1 MLASASRQAGR
12 CDRAIVAYKRYMD
25 LVPAMPDPYYGL
37 GLCLLNTGDKVGA
50 LAALRHFVAV
60 APAKSGNW
68 KTHAASVVQEL
79 SAPPPPAPA
88 PGAGPADAAPPKT
101 PPSPATPA
109 YNEAQLLRDR
119 GHVEEAIV
127 KFKQA
132 IALDPRHSAAR
143 TALGELLLK
152 IRRDDEAITVL
163 RAAVDK
169 NPTYSLAWYDLAF
182 ALRTRGQFAPAVD
195 AYEHYIKLKPDD
207 PDPYYGLGRS
217 LQHLGRAAD
226 ARHAFETYL
235 SMEKRPSEQ
244 RWVESAESQ
253 LKARSATPCQP
264 GSPTSQWLM
273 FGTVTNS
280 PPIRC
285 ATRRPVEGGCT
296 RSSPPEITRLGPGRA
311 PGPMLVLMNGS
322 SHQFSVSLT
331 ARELSGRMRARI
343 GAASAWLIR
352 CRQ

>member
-1 MLASASRQAGR
+1 MRQAVKKRPVSGSIASVKIVAAAALLVLLLSGSVARATPESDAAFEAGKALNASKDYAGAAAKFEIVVAADPSNDLGWYMLASASRQAGR

-195 AYEHYIKLKPDD
+195 AYEHYIKLKPGD
-207 PDPYYGLGRS
+207 PDPYYGLGRA

-226 ARHAFETYL
+226 ARRAFETYL
-235 SMEKRPSEQ
+235 SMEKRPSER
-244 RWVESAESQ
+244 RWVESAEAQ
-253 LKARSATPCQP
+253 LRT
-264 GSPTSQWLM
+264 L
-273 FGTVTNS
+273 
-280 PPIRC
+280 
-285 ATRRPVEGGCT
+285 
-296 RSSPPEITRLGPGRA
+296 
-311 PGPMLVLMNGS
+311 
-322 SHQFSVSLT
+322 
-331 ARELSGRMRARI
+331 
-343 GAASAWLIR
+343 AAAK
-352 CRQ
+352 